1 MTLMTAEQFD
11 KALYNICLNNG
22 LYQPE
27 HLLRVDHHCTS
38 HEVDEDINPD
48 YYGLALEELE
58 RIVENRT
65 FVAIATGDFYDR
77 PAILDQHLNAA
88 LAALNAQFGKEPA

>member
-1 MTLMTAEQFD
+1 MMTAEQFA
-11 KALYNICLNNG
+11 KALYTTCLNNG

-27 HLLRVDHHCTS
+27 HLARVDHHCTS
-38 HEVDEDINPD
+38 HEVDEDIN

-65 FVAIATGDFYDR
+65 FYDIAVGDFYPRSPTLDR
-77 PAILDQHLNAA
+77 HLEQA
-88 LAALNAQFGKEPA
+88 LAAMRGAQ

>member
-1 MTLMTAEQFD
+1 MTLMTAQQFD

-27 HLLRVDHHCTS
+27 HLSRVDHHCTS

-58 RIVENRT
+58 RIVENGT
-65 FVAIATGDFYDR
+65 FVAIATGDFYPR
-77 PAILDQHLNAA
+77 PAILDQHLANA
-88 LAALNAQFGKEPA
+88 LAMLNSTSKG

>member
-1 MTLMTAEQFD
+1 MMTAEQFA
-11 KALYNICLNNG
+11 KALYNTCLNNG

-27 HLLRVDHHCTS
+27 HLARVESHCTD
-38 HEVDEDINPD
+38 HGVDEDINPD

-65 FVAIATGDFYDR
+65 FYDIAVGDFYPR
-77 PAILDQHLNAA
+77 SPTLDQHLEQA
-88 LAALNAQFGKEPA
+88 LAALHAGGAK